1 MAMNDSNYT
10 PINQDFTSGN
20 LIYSPKQWADNEL
33 IERVELN
40 NIEQGIQIA
49 LKQTDDIRTTSEAA
63 INNMTSYYT
72 NTILPSLNS
81 FNTRMDGLSNEI
93 AGYVETDLATNN
105 SNIITTLQQIIGVTD
120 YNIQSLPYSR
130 PNSVKAIDTRITEL
144 YNEVFGQG
152 SSGSTSSNSLNAR
165 LQALTTTVE
174 NLPSDISAII
184 GPRLGSAY
192 YSNGNWE
199 TTYTDIDSRITQ
211 IYNEIFGQGSSSSNK
226 TILEQI
232 QDLNTAIFGSSS
244 GGSANGSLINKIE
257 KAMGRS
263 LDLEIGETAD
273 SETGAYSNSLEAQI
287 NQIKGTLGMDG
298 GTAGGTSSL
307 INDVDTLLNLLYGY
321 TVTTTE
327 GNTSISRNLA
337 PVLENLTITNNYPTL
352 YDDFYNVSATYE
364 TYEENEQ
371 DPNNPIKTEHT
382 VTGSAKALI
391 SQMYGQVYN
400 AISSN
405 AELTSIVESY
415 ENIIQDLDD
424 NAYRGADIVNIG
436 DETTYYLILKKDV
449 SESDAESISDIENKT
464 NTYLRLPAIGGG
476 GGGTAYDLNASFINT
491 SFPSANTI
499 TLGSDYIV
507 GFTWQVTQE
516 GGAAAT
522 VDGTLTIRLNNS
534 IIDTLNINSN
544 TPRTLNLGSYI
555 TASGRNNFV
564 LTVTNVNAA
573 PKSLY
578 VTVIA
583 YQAILT
589 SSFNQEIVQTGS
601 TIEFPY
607 LATIGTSTI
616 KKVLHIKID
625 NEEELSLS
633 NNETTAERQ
642 NSVIFNT
649 PSEGSHI
656 LQVWFTAEI
665 SQGVEIS
672 SNKLIYGILCG
683 TSLNTRITSNFV
695 NGQTIE
701 QYNTL
706 MINYMVVTPNQDET
720 KVYIYVNDNPTP
732 SEVTVDTSYHTWTYT
747 VTEAAGTITIRMVAG
762 NAEKIFTAEVAVNE
776 NYDFSMIESGLQLYL
791 NANQR
796 SNTGSNVNVWTNQS
810 PLTTAPKVTCHL
822 NNFLFYKDVDGWQQ
836 DEDGQYFLRLR
847 NKATAEIDF
856 PIYNFIFNN
865 EEKITNGMTFEVDF
879 KTQDV
884 TNYDTEILSCYEQ
897 GNKDNKNIIFT
908 AQSATIKN
916 GKSLSTYFKEE
927 EKITLDFVVNQS
939 ADTTDNNY
947 GLFYIYING
956 ILSAA
961 IDYENT
967 AVNFSNLA
975 NGKIVIGSTECTI
988 DLYSIKY
995 YNRALSSNEIIQ
1007 NWIFNTGKY
1016 TDKIEYYNRNKYDGR
1031 VDFNNFIINSPKTP
1045 YMVITGP
1052 GDWNNTDGK
1061 NAMPTTKAA
1070 GTFDAGI
1077 KVLYNDPV
1085 HPELS
1090 FTTDFEGGKV
1100 GVAIQGT
1107 SSQEYERKNYKIKL
1121 TSFKQNG
1128 VIHNKKGTVNDEN
1141 NSTEGY
1147 KLRSTSLPTWT
1158 FCIKADVASSE
1169 SVNNTG
1175 LVQIY
1180 DRIVRNVVLTP
1191 PQADDERVR
1200 QGVEGYPMVTW
1211 YYNSIT
1217 GEYTFLG
1224 KYNFNNDK
1232 GTEDVYGLEPG
1243 DESWEVGNNEKLL
1256 CFFDTTD
1263 GWEEWRTA
1271 FETRYPDDDDSMTK
1285 TEDPYTDEQIADRL
1299 AGLKEVVNWVSNT
1312 VQWTNNEKKEVTA
1325 ASVANFKAGFENYFN
1340 LKAMTFFYVFTEFF
1354 LMVDNRAKNM
1364 FLTRYLVNNLRP
1376 EDTEWHQD
1384 TAVTNLVSNATGD
1397 KADYFGWFSLPYD
1410 MDTAIGINNVG
1421 VYTFDY
1427 HYEDGDYQ
1435 PNGSPVFNGQKS
1447 KLWAAFRQAYSD
1459 EIRAMYILLQNN
1471 LSYTSVEEF
1480 FEQSQEIWSESVF
1493 NEDMIVKYID
1503 WKRNKND
1510 ERALPM
1516 LLGSKKEL
1524 RKWWLSNRFK
1534 YYNSKYA
1541 LERASDNVALGLQ
1554 IGTFDIPITVYADAY
1569 VTINVGA
1576 QDVAPITK
1584 RVLRGQ
1590 TVVFSRQGT
1599 SGEGGTSDRVETAI
1613 SPASSLRTIE
1623 GLSQMQ
1629 LLNADF
1635 SKATKLQVLRIGSGI
1650 TTNDRLTSVN
1660 VNNNSL
1666 LHLFDL
1672 RNCTSYTNAINLNNC
1687 LSLEYAYLSG
1697 TQMTSAILPEGGILT
1712 TIQYPTTINNITI
1725 INQPYLTN
1733 LIIGNALPS
1742 DEINSAES
1750 SIVPVFNGN
1759 NNYSNISALYLDNVG
1774 QIDSLA
1780 IVQTM
1785 VNTLNENNPR
1795 YLYLADIDW
1804 TMTTAEFLTLAEKI
1818 LQMKGFNGTQPAND
1832 SAPYLGGILRLTTL
1846 PTTQEIEYIGMNFS
1860 NLKLYYR
1867 DTNGEDHEYYTVK
1880 FYDPYGAIITNKTQY
1895 IAAGNSASFNKDE
1908 FFTEEYLL
1916 AYNQQRIPG
1925 WTWGAAT
1932 RYNFKNWDT
1941 SFNNVSSD
1949 LEIHPVM
1956 ELQYRM
1962 DYVLQTTNANI
1973 DETTQTYIF
1982 AGEEITPIQI
1992 PGFER
1997 DYYWYNEEG
2006 WTKDSNR
2013 IYDSVPEDTRE
2024 KITAQEFKAAEPE
2037 AWYAIYK
2044 KEPQT
2049 YYINIYTT
2057 DISGNKAGEPLNT
2070 EPIRR
2075 NVLTGGSYSTKI
2087 TSNDVSSYLPTRN
2100 NNIAMY
2106 NSNEE
2111 GIADENRTYKFLS
2124 VKPYLTTAG
2133 ISVTGNMDILIT
2145 YYHKDDIFTNYFLNK
2160 IYTENL
2166 GSISAIPAYA
2176 FNHNTNL
2183 EKLTTQA
2190 ESIGQYS
2197 FINFNTALTETK
2209 PNGSLKRRIFIFEGT
2224 NINFGSNCFQYLN
2237 NAIIVFKGSGTIT
2250 IDQNCFNQIV
2260 NCDIIAYKTNN
2271 PIVVKSDV
2279 YSGFS
2284 SFTTVGQNNTLYVT
2298 SEAKNKYPTS
2308 IYNNPYKVPN
2318 NLISSART
2326 GIVSLE
2332 EATANY
2338 QALLEEAG
2346 INDY

>member
-10 PINQDFTSGN
+10 PISQDFTSGN

-33 IERVELN
+33 IERIEMN

-49 LKQTDDIRTTSEAA
+49 LKQTDDIRTTSETA

-81 FNTRMDGLSNEI
+81 FNTRMDGLSDEI
-93 AGYVETDLATNN
+93 AGYVEADLNTNN
-105 SNIITTLQQIIGVTD
+105 SNIVTTLKQIIGVTD

-130 PNSVKAIDTRITEL
+130 PNNVKAIDTRITEL

-152 SSGSTSSNSLNAR
+152 SSGSTSANSLNAR
-165 LQALTTTVE
+165 LQALTTTVG
-174 NLPSDISAII
+174 NLPTDISAII
-184 GPRLGSAY
+184 GPRLGPAY
-192 YSNGNWE
+192 YSNNNWV
-199 TTYTDIDSRITQ
+199 TTYTDVDTRITQ
-211 IYNEIFGQGSSSSNK
+211 LYDAIFGQSSSGSNK

-232 QDLNTAIFGSSS
+232 EDLNTAIFGSSS
-244 GGSANGSLINKIE
+244 GGTSSGSLIDKVE

-263 LDLEIGETAD
+263 LDLENGETAD
-273 SETGAYSNSLEAQI
+273 SETGAYSNSLSAQI

-307 INDVDTLLNLLYGY
+307 INDVDTLLNLIYGY
-321 TVTTTE
+321 TVTTSGGQT
-327 GNTSISRNLA
+327 NISRNLA
-337 PVLENLTITNNYPTL
+337 PVLENLTITTNYPTL

-371 DPNNPIKTEHT
+371 DPDNPIRTEHT

-415 ENIIQDLDD
+415 ENIIQDLDN

-476 GGGTAYDLNASFINT
+476 GGGAAYDLNASFVDT
-491 SFPSANTI
+491 SFPAANTI

-578 VTVIA
+578 VTVTA
-583 YQAILT
+583 YQAVLT

-625 NEEELSLS
+625 DDEELSLS

-665 SQGVEIS
+665 SQGVEIL

-683 TSLNTRITSNFV
+683 TSLNTRITSNFI

-706 MINYMVVTPNQDET
+706 SINYMVVTPNQDET
-720 KVYIYVNDNPTP
+720 RVYIYVNDNPTP

-747 VTEAAGTITIRMVAG
+747 VTEVAGTITIRMVAG

-810 PLTTAPKVTCHL
+810 PLATAPEVTCHL

-836 DEDGQYFLRLR
+836 DDDGQYFLRLR
-847 NKATAEIDF
+847 NKANVEIEY
-856 PIYNFIFNN
+856 PIYNFLFNS
-865 EEKITNGMTFEVDF
+865 EGKITNGMTFEVDF
-879 KTQDV
+879 KTLDV
-884 TNYDTEILSCYEQ
+884 TNYDAEILSCYEQ
-897 GNKDNKNIIFT
+897 GEKDSKNIIFT
-908 AQSATIKN
+908 AQSATMKN

-967 AVNFSNLA
+967 AINFSNLT
-975 NGKIVIGSTECTI
+975 NGKIVIGSTECTV

-1070 GTFDAGI
+1070 GTFENGI

-1128 VIHNKKGTVNDEN
+1128 VIHNKKGSVNDEN

-1147 KLRSTSLPTWT
+1147 KLRATSLPTWT

-1211 YYNSIT
+1211 YYNSVT

-1312 VQWTNNEKKEVTA
+1312 VQWVNNEKKEVTA

-1364 FLTRYLVNNLRP
+1364 FLTRYLVNNSRP

-1397 KADYFGWFSLPYD
+1397 KANYFGWFSLPYD

-1584 RVLRGQ
+1584 RVLRGE

-1672 RNCTSYTNAINLNNC
+1672 RNCTSYTNAINLSNC

-1697 TQMTSAILPEGGILT
+1697 TQMTSVILPEGGILT

-1742 DEINSAES
+1742 NEINSTES
-1750 SIVPVFNGN
+1750 SVVPVFTGN
-1759 NNYSNISALYLDNVG
+1759 NDYSNISALYLDNVG
-1774 QIDSLA
+1774 QIDSLT
-1780 IVQTM
+1780 IVKTM
-1785 VNTLNENNPR
+1785 INTLNESNPR

-1818 LQMKGFNGTQPAND
+1818 LQMKGFSGTQPTND

-1846 PTTQEIEYIGMNFS
+1846 PTTQEIEYIGANFN

-1867 DTNGEDHEYYTVK
+1867 DINGEDHEYYTVR
-1880 FYDPYGAIITNKTQY
+1880 FYDPYGVIIVNKTQY
-1895 IAAGNSASFNKDE
+1895 VAAGNSASFNKDE

-1916 AYNQQRIPG
+1916 AYNQQRTAG

-1932 RYNFKNWDT
+1932 RYNFKDWDT
-1941 SFNNVSSD
+1941 SFTNVNSD
-1949 LEIHPVM
+1949 LEVHPIM

-1962 DYVLQTTNANI
+1962 DYVLQTADANV
-1973 DETTQTYIF
+1973 DETIQAYIF
-1982 AGEEITPIQI
+1982 EGEEITPIQI

-1997 DYYWYNEEG
+1997 NYYWYSEEG
-2006 WTKDSNR
+2006 WTKDPNR
-2013 IYDSVPEDTRE
+2013 IYDSVPEDTRT
-2024 KITAQEFKAAEPE
+2024 KITSQEIKAAEPE
-2037 AWYAIYK
+2037 SWYAIYK

-2057 DISGNKAGEPLNT
+2057 DVNGNKAGEPLNT
-2070 EPIRR
+2070 EPIRK
-2075 NVLTGGSYSTKI
+2075 NVLSGGSYGTTVVESE
-2087 TSNDVSSYLPTRN
+2087 VSSYLPTKN

-2106 NSNEE
+2106 GSSEE
-2111 GIADENRTYKFLS
+2111 GIDDKNRTYRFLS
-2124 VKPYLTTAG
+2124 VKPYIPMAG

-2160 IYTENL
+2160 IYTCDL
-2166 GSISAIPAYA
+2166 TGISAIPNYA

-2183 EKLTTQA
+2183 EKLTTEA
-2190 ESIGQYS
+2190 SNIGNYS
-2197 FINFNTALTETK
+2197 FINFTRSLTDDEGK
-2209 PNGSLKRRIFIFEGT
+2209 NKRRIFIFENT
-2224 NINFGSNCFQYLN
+2224 NVNFGINCFQYLN
-2237 NAIIVFKGSGTIT
+2237 NALIIFKGSGQIT
-2250 IDQNCFNQIV
+2250 IDSNCFNQIT
-2260 NCDIIAYKTNN
+2260 NCRIVAYKTNN
-2271 PIVVKSDV
+2271 PIRVRSDV

-2284 SFTTVGQNNTLYVT
+2284 SFTTAGANNILYVT
-2298 SEAKNKYPTS
+2298 SEAKEKYPTS
-2308 IYNNPYKVPN
+2308 TNNNSNFVPN
-2318 NLISSART
+2318 NLISSAHT

-2332 EATANY
+2332 EATADY

>member
-10 PINQDFTSGN
+10 PIVQEFTSGN
-20 LIYSPKQWADNEL
+20 MIYSPKKWEDNEL
-33 IERVELN
+33 IERVEMN

-49 LKQTDDIRTTSEAA
+49 LESRAE
-63 INNMTSYYT
+63 ME
-72 NTILPSLNS
+72 TIKDQFVSIIQSDLSD
-81 FNTRMDGLSNEI
+81 FNTQVNQIANQLTNFQTQITDAVDTQLSNQNS
-93 AGYVETDLATNN
+93 DL
-105 SNIITTLQQIIGVTD
+105 ITTLQQIIGITD

-130 PNSVKAIDTRITEL
+130 PNGVKAIDTRITEL
-144 YNEVFGQG
+144 YNEIFGQG
-152 SSGSTSSNSLNAR
+152 SSGSTSSSSLNAR

-174 NLPSDISAII
+174 NLPSDMSAII
-184 GPRLGSAY
+184 GPRLGAAY
-192 YSNGNWE
+192 YSNGNWV
-199 TTYTDIDSRITQ
+199 TNYTNIDTRITQ
-211 IYNEIFGQGSSSSNK
+211 LYNDIFGQSSVGSNK

-232 QDLNTAIFGSSS
+232 EDLNTALFGSSS
-244 GGSANGSLINKIE
+244 GGISSGSLIDKVE

-263 LDLEIGETAD
+263 LDLEQGEIAD
-273 SETGAYSNSLEAQI
+273 SGTGAYSNSLTAQI
-287 NQIKGTLGMDG
+287 NQIKGTLGMSG

-307 INDVDTLLNLLYGY
+307 IDDVNTLLNLMYGY
-321 TVTTTE
+321 TVTTVNSE
-327 GNTSISRNLA
+327 TSISRNLA

-352 YDDFYNVSATYE
+352 YNDFYNISATYE

-371 DPNNPIKTEHT
+371 DPNNPIRTEHT

-405 AELTSIVESY
+405 AELTSIIESY
-415 ENIIQDLDD
+415 EDIINNLDD

-436 DETTYYLILKKDV
+436 DENTYYLILKKDI
-449 SESDAESISDIENKT
+449 SESDAESVLDIENKT

-476 GGGTAYDLNASFINT
+476 GGTAYDLNASFVNT
-491 SFPSANTI
+491 SFPSTSTI

-516 GGAAAT
+516 GGVAAI
-522 VDGTLTIRLNNS
+522 VDGTLTIRLNNN

-555 TASGRNNFV
+555 TSSGRNNFV
-564 LTVTNVNAA
+564 LTVTNVNTA

-578 VTVIA
+578 ATVTA
-583 YQAILT
+583 YQAVLT

-625 NEEELSLS
+625 NDLELSLS

-665 SQGVEIS
+665 SEGVEIS

-683 TSLNTRITSNFV
+683 TSLNTRITSNFI

-706 MINYMVVTPNQDET
+706 SINYMVITPNQSET

-747 VTEAAGTITIRMVAG
+747 VIETAGIITIRMVAG
-762 NAEKIFTAEVAVNE
+762 NAEKIFTAEVTVNE

-796 SNTGSNVNVWTNQS
+796 SNSGSNVNVWTNQS
-810 PLTTAPKVTCHL
+810 PLTNAPEVTCHL

-847 NKATAEIDF
+847 NKANVEIEY

-879 KTQDV
+879 KTLDV

-897 GNKDNKNIIFT
+897 GNKDSKNIIFT
-908 AQSATIKN
+908 AQSATMKN
-916 GKSLSTYFKEE
+916 GKTLSTYFKEE

-939 ADTTDNNY
+939 VDTTDNNY

-961 IDYENT
+961 TDYENT
-967 AVNFSNLA
+967 AMNFSNLS

-988 DLYSIKY
+988 DIYSIKF

-1007 NWIFNTGKY
+1007 NWIFNTSKY
-1016 TDKIEYYNRNKYDGR
+1016 TDKINYYTRNKYDGR
-1031 VDFNNFIINSPKTP
+1031 IDFNNFIINSPRTP

-1052 GDWNNTDGK
+1052 GDWNNEDGN
-1061 NAMPTTKAA
+1061 NAIPTTKAA
-1070 GTFDAGI
+1070 GTFENGI

-1100 GVAIQGT
+1100 GIAIQGT

-1128 VIHNKKGTVNDEN
+1128 VIHNKKGSVNDET

-1191 PQADDERVR
+1191 PQADNDKIR

-1211 YYNSIT
+1211 YYNSLT
-1217 GEYTFLG
+1217 DEYTFLG

-1232 GTEDVYGLEPG
+1232 GTEEVYGLELG
-1243 DESWEVGNNEKLL
+1243 DESWEFGNNEKLL

-1299 AGLKEVVNWVSNT
+1299 AGLKEVINWVSNT
-1312 VQWTNNEKKEVTA
+1312 VEWVNNEKKEVTP
-1325 ASVANFKAGFENYFN
+1325 ASVINFKADFENYFN
-1340 LKAMTFFYVFTEFF
+1340 LPAMTFFYVFTEFF

-1364 FLTRYLVNNLRP
+1364 FLTRYLVNNSRP
-1376 EDTEWHQD
+1376 ENIEWHQD
-1384 TAVTNLVSNATGD
+1384 TSITNLVSNAIGNR
-1397 KADYFGWFSLPYD
+1397 ANYFGWFSLPYD

-1447 KLWAAFRQAYSD
+1447 KLWAAFRQAYPD
-1459 EIRAMYILLQNN
+1459 EIRSMYILLQNN
-1471 LSYTSVEEF
+1471 LSYTSIEDF

-1635 SKATKLQVLRIGSGI
+1635 SKAIKLQVLRIGSGI

-1672 RNCTSYTNAINLNNC
+1672 RNCTSYTNAINLSNC

-1742 DEINSAES
+1742 NEITIEES
-1750 SIVPVFNGN
+1750 SVVPIFTGN
-1759 NNYSNISALYLDNVG
+1759 NNYSNISALYLDNAG
-1774 QIDSLA
+1774 EINSLA

-1785 VNTLNENNPR
+1785 ASTLNTNNPR

-1804 TMTTAEFLTLAEKI
+1804 TMTTTEFLTLAEKI

-1832 SAPYLGGILRLTTL
+1832 VAPYLAGVLRLTTL
-1846 PTTQEIEYIGMNFS
+1846 PTTEEIEYIGANFS

-1867 DTNGEDHEYYTVK
+1867 DINDEDHEYYTVR
-1880 FYDPYGAIITNKTQY
+1880 FYDPYGAIITDKTQY
-1895 IAAGNSASFNKDE
+1895 IAEGRAANFNTQE
-1908 FFTEEYLL
+1908 FFTENYLL
-1916 AYNQQRIPG
+1916 TYNQQIIPN
-1925 WTWGAAT
+1925 WSWGAAT

-1941 SFNNVSSD
+1941 SFTNVNSD
-1949 LEIHPVM
+1949 LNIHPIM

-1962 DYVLQTTNANI
+1962 DYVLQTANVEE
-1973 DETTQTYIF
+1973 DETIQTYIF

-1997 DYYWYNEEG
+1997 NYYWYNEEG
-2006 WTKDSNR
+2006 WTKDPNR
-2013 IYDSVPEDTRE
+2013 IYDSVPEDTRV
-2024 KITAQEFKAAEPE
+2024 KITSQEFKAEEPE
-2037 AWYAIYK
+2037 SWYAIYK

-2057 DISGNKAGEPLNT
+2057 DINGDKAGEPLNT
-2070 EPIRR
+2070 ELIRR
-2075 NVLTGGSYSTKI
+2075 NVLSGGSYSTKI
-2087 TSNDVSSYLPTRN
+2087 TSNDISAYLPTAN
-2100 NNIAMY
+2100 SNVAMY
-2106 NSNEE
+2106 GSGES
-2111 GIADENRTYKFLS
+2111 GIADDQRTYKFLS
-2124 VKPYLTTAG
+2124 VKPYLTNAG
-2133 ISVTGNMDILIT
+2133 ISVTGDMDILIT

-2160 IYTENL
+2160 IYTCNL
-2166 GSISAIPAYA
+2166 SGIPAIPSYA

-2183 EKLTTQA
+2183 EKLTTEA
-2190 ESIGQYS
+2190 NNIGAYS
-2197 FINFNTALTETK
+2197 FLNFTK
-2209 PNGSLKRRIFIFEGT
+2209 SLANSKRRIFIFENTNVDFGT
-2224 NINFGSNCFQYLN
+2224 NCFQYLN
-2237 NAIIVFKGSGTIT
+2237 NALIIFKGSGQIT
-2250 IDQNCFNQIV
+2250 VDSNCFNQIT
-2260 NCDIIAYKTNN
+2260 NCRIIAYKTNS
-2271 PIVVKSDV
+2271 PIKVKTDV
-2279 YSGFS
+2279 YSSFS
-2284 SFTTVGQNNTLYVT
+2284 SFTIAGANNILYVT
-2298 SEAKNKYPTS
+2298 SEAKEKYPTS
-2308 IYNNPYKVPN
+2308 INNNNILVPN

-2332 EATANY
+2332 EATADY
-2338 QALLEEAG
+2338 QALLTEAG